1 MTALRK
7 AGRDPEIVGKIDLAL
22 EVGRDNPADGLDR
35 VRRGVA
41 NLAGNEKERALT
53 LIPSTSKG
61 VTFKSFAQR
70 WTKGEL
76 HRDFPDHV
84 TKKKTA
90 DKDAGA
96 LELHVYPHVGHLAL
110 RDFNL
115 GHAQGVLR
123 HVPPE
128 RSSAVRRQVAQLMV
142 RVCNLAVYPAARSRT
157 VEATRRGA
165 REEGETPTLDFD
177 RPSGF
182 VAGQV

>member
-110 RDFNL
+110 RDFN
-115 GHAQGVLR
+115 
-123 HVPPE
+123 
-128 RSSAVRRQVAQLMV
+128 
-142 RVCNLAVYPAARSRT
+142 
-157 VEATRRGA
+157 GA
-165 REEGETPTLDFD
+165 RARCPPTRPAGALVRGPPPGRTAHGPGVQPRRVPGSSVSD
-177 RPSGF
+177 R
-182 VAGQV
+182 